1 MMQMCAM
8 NDEWS
13 ESQIDN
19 SQYDNAA
26 TRQTMCV
33 VCIGAGAGECVLV
46 PIGLT
51 VVVSTCGCVNTA
63 ADVWEEY
70 G

>member
-19 SQYDNAA
+19 SQYDNTA

-51 VVVSTCGCVNTA
+51 VMVQDS
-63 ADVWEEY
+63 VWVRVDA
-70 G
+70 